1 MMGRTMK
8 ISPNGFSCISLAQA
22 VGVLCAVICCL
33 GMSAAAGAAE
43 AKAVNSDTGK
53 RFAAVWRIRGEI
65 SAVGGT
71 GGAERKLREGDPV
84 FIGERVSAAPSA
96 EAVLK
101 TDDAGMVAIRPGAE
115 FVAERF
121 AAHGESSDSFTM
133 RLITGSLRVITGW
146 IGRTNQAGNRIVT
159 PTATIGIRG
168 TDHEPYV
175 LAKDLAGAKGYRAG
189 TYDKVNRGTT
199 MLEAAGQSL
208 DIDAGKV
215 GFARAASG
223 KKERAL
229 MTLLLPVLLEKVPD
243 FYVPGEFDAELDSY
257 SQNADEVIKQQ
268 LELKRKGGAPAIAK
282 ACSPATIAKAWLA
295 QLDGAIVRSDAAGI
309 LEMFA
314 PEVAIRAIV
323 IKKDGSTATIELG
336 RDEFSQSTLNA
347 VNSLK
352 NYKHRRVSLDAKAAD
367 SDSGKSCE
375 QLIVKSVVIEQGLQ
389 AGKRFRFESQ
399 EEYLLELR
407 DQRWLALKAE
417 TTQR

>member
-1 MMGRTMK
+1 
-8 ISPNGFSCISLAQA
+8 
-22 VGVLCAVICCL
+22 
-33 GMSAAAGAAE
+33 
-43 AKAVNSDTGK
+43 
-53 RFAAVWRIRGEI
+53 
-65 SAVGGT
+65 
-71 GGAERKLREGDPV
+71 
-84 FIGERVSAAPSA
+84 
-96 EAVLK
+96 
-101 TDDAGMVAIRPGAE
+101 
-115 FVAERF
+115 
-121 AAHGESSDSFTM
+121 
-133 RLITGSLRVITGW
+133 
-146 IGRTNQAGNRIVT
+146 
-159 PTATIGIRG
+159 
-168 TDHEPYV
+168 V
-175 LAKDLAGAKGYRAG
+175 LARDLAGPKSYRAG

-268 LELKRKGGAPAIAK
+268 LALKRKGTAPTRAK
-282 ACSPATIAKAWLA
+282 ACVPATIGKTWLA
-295 QLDGAIVRSDAAGI
+295 QLDNAIVRRDASGI

-323 IKKDGSTATIELG
+323 IRKDGSTATIELG
-336 RDEFSQSTLNA
+336 RDEFSQSTLSA

-352 NYKHRRVSLDAKAAD
+352 DYKHRRISVEAKAAD
-367 SDSGKSCE
+367 SEAGKSCE
-375 QLIVKSVVIEQGLQ
+375 QLAVKSVVIEQGVQ

-399 EEYLLELR
+399 EDYLLELR
-407 DQRWLALKAE
+407 DQKWLAIKAE

>member
-1 MMGRTMK
+1 M
-8 ISPNGFSCISLAQA
+8 
-22 VGVLCAVICCL
+22 
-33 GMSAAAGAAE
+33 
-43 AKAVNSDTGK
+43 NSDTGK

-65 SAVGGT
+65 IAVD
-71 GGAERKLREGDPV
+71 GAGRSERKLREGDPV
-84 FIGERVSAAPSA
+84 FIGERVSAAPTA

-121 AAHGESSDSFTM
+121 AAQGESSDSFTM

-175 LAKDLAGAKGYRAG
+175 LAKDLAGANIYRAG
-189 TYDKVNRGTT
+189 TYDKVNRGRT

-243 FYVPGEFDAELDSY
+243 FYVPGEFDAELDRY
-257 SQNADEVIKQQ
+257 SQTADEVSQQQ
-268 LELKRKGGAPAIAK
+268 LDLKRKSNVPSAVK
-282 ACSPATIAKAWLA
+282 ACAPATIAKAWLA
-295 QLDGAIVRSDAAGI
+295 QLDGSIIRRDASGI

-347 VNSLK
+347 VKSLK
-352 NYKHRRVSLDAKAAD
+352 DYKHRRVSLEAKAAD
-367 SDSGKSCE
+367 SDTGKSCE
-375 QLIVKSVVIEQGLQ
+375 QLVVKSVVIEQGLQ

-407 DQRWLALKAE
+407 DQRWLAIKAE